1 MSDYFKLPRFKDTK
15 IITQNEKKDKFNITS
30 DATKERIIELENISQ
45 KYYPEC
51 STETKKQKI

>member
-1 MSDYFKLPRFKDTK
+1 MK
-15 IITQNEKKDKFNITS
+15 NENMDKFNRRL